1 MVTKITNNDQTNDRR
16 MVVIALAD
24 KKKWLDI
31 INKN

>member
-24 KKKWLDI
+24 KKK
-31 INKN
+31 